1 MRNCIVVKQVTL
13 KEVMLQKAIKD
24 ILVTHAEMTIEN
36 AVSIAKLIVIETDR
50 VIRNNSNVL
59 ESVMEIVN
67 R

>member
-1 MRNCIVVKQVTL
+1 MKNCIVVKQVTL

-36 AVSIAKLIVIETDR
+36 AVSIAKLIVTKTDDI
-50 VIRNNSNVL
+50 IRNNEDVL
-59 ESVMEIVN
+59 ANVMEIVN

>member
-24 ILVTHAEMTIEN
+24 ILVTHGEMTIEN
-36 AVSIAKLIVIETDR
+36 AISIAKLIVIETDR
-50 VIRNNSNVL
+50 VIRDNSNVL